1 MTITSKCMSFTVQKE
16 YGEYKHKLSISEM
29 PSHRHGTNDGYDG
42 YAQWDYRTN
51 TNKKFTSLMTNANIS
66 TDSIYRNDLTV
77 TNSVGGSQ
85 SHNNIQPSLVVY
97 FWKRIA

>member
-1 MTITSKCMSFTVQKE
+1 MTITSKCMSFTAQKE

-66 TDSIYRNDLTV
+66 TDSIYQNDLTV